1 MKPVLCYR
9 VNVLEETAHPVA
21 DHPVELEPDAA
32 LKSSPP
38 PSPLLWEAL

>member
-21 DHPVELEPDAA
+21 DPPVELEPDAA

-38 PSPLLWEAL
+38 PSPLLLEAL